1 VLALVLGDQA
11 ESAFR
16 QSMLISQGSLR
27 IFFSNWLVGSVMAL
41 GVVMLFWPLI
51 MRLFGKLKTSLAA
64 QGAGGR

>member
-1 VLALVLGDQA
+1 
-11 ESAFR
+11 
-16 QSMLISQGSLR
+16 
-27 IFFSNWLVGSVMAL
+27 MAL